1 MTQLKSEITIEKMS
15 LLWYNLWVVLGSFFR
30 KELNM
35 GKDLK
40 GRELGTGLAQR
51 KDGRYTARFVTRT
64 GYRKQSYFDTLPQAR
79 SWLQD
84 AQYNDKHK
92 SIVAPFDMVAK
103 DIVSSN

>member
-1 MTQLKSEITIEKMS
+1 
-15 LLWYNLWVVLGSFFR
+15 
-30 KELNM
+30 M

-64 GYRKQSYFDTLPQAR
+64 GYR
-79 SWLQD
+79 QD
-84 AQYNDKHK
+84 AQYNDKRK

-103 DIVSSN
+103 DIVSSNAELAA

>member
-1 MTQLKSEITIEKMS
+1 
-15 LLWYNLWVVLGSFFR
+15 
-30 KELNM
+30 M

-64 GYRKQSYFDTLPQAR
+64 GYRSNLTLTR
-79 SWLQD
+79 LRKHVTGYKTL
-84 AQYNDKHK
+84 QYNDKRK

-103 DIVSSN
+103 DIVSSNAELAA